1 MKTTAASL
9 SELSSSMGVTP
20 RVTTMIELRNINKTY
35 RTGKI
40 AFQALRDV
48 SISIGQG
55 EFVAIMGPSGSGK
68 STLLH
73 LLGLLDRPDSGSYT
87 IYDKEISSCNEQEL
101 ACLRNHLV
109 GFVFQQ
115 FHLLA
120 RTSAIDNA
128 HLPLT
133 YSGNRQNKTRASQRL
148 KEVGLAH
155 REDHKPNELS
165 GGEQQ
170 RVAIARALVNDPLI
184 VFADEPTGNLDTQS
198 EEEIIK
204 ILEALN
210 RQGKTIIMVTHEKEI
225 AEHARRII
233 FMRDGKI
240 VSDKRKDSAGHT
252 VENMLGDNAKEIP
265 KQVRDDRMDDR
276 ESAFSSEQHRI
287 EQVLNAVNTTG
298 AKLPDHFQQAIQ
310 AILSHKVRAFLSILG
325 ILIGVA
331 AVIAMLA
338 LGAGARASLEQRL
351 ASLGSNLLSVRPGSP
366 RLRGVALETGS
377 VTRFTVRD
385 ADAIAKLS
393 PVKMVTPNVSGRGQ
407 VVYSNKNWS
416 TRIEGVGVNYAEMR
430 ASVPILG
437 RFFTEEE
444 LRSRGKVAV
453 LGLTVARELFADND
467 PVGAEIKINR
477 INFQVIGVLPEKG
490 ATGWRDQ
497 DDVIVIPISTAMYR
511 VLGKD
516 YVDGIDVEV
525 RGPELIEQAQGEIE
539 GLIVRRHR
547 LTGDINESV
556 DIRNMAEIQETLA
569 STTKTMSWLLGS
581 IAVISLLVGG
591 IGIMN
596 IMLVSVTERTR
607 EIGLRKAIG
616 ARARD
621 IMTQFIIEAIVMSV
635 SGGLIGIAVGIGIAA
650 ALSFAAGWTTK
661 VSFSAVALAT
671 IFSIA
676 VGMVFGIWPARKA
689 SQLNPIE
696 ALRYE

>member
-1 MKTTAASL
+1 
-9 SELSSSMGVTP
+9 MGVTP

-101 ACLRNHLV
+101 ACLRNHLI

-416 TRIEGVGVNYAEMR
+416 TRLEGVGVNYAEMR

>member
-101 ACLRNHLV
+101 ACLRNHLI

-252 VENMLGDNAKEIP
+252 VENMLGDNAKEIQ

-276 ESAFSSEQHRI
+276 ESAFSTEQHRI

-416 TRIEGVGVNYAEMR
+416 TRLEGVGVNYAEMR

>member
-101 ACLRNHLV
+101 ACLRNHLI

-621 IMTQFIIEAIVMSV
+621 IMTQFIIEAVVMSV
-635 SGGLIGIAVGIGIAA
+635 SGGVIGIAIGIGIAA
-650 ALSFAAGWTTK
+650 GLSFAAGWTTK